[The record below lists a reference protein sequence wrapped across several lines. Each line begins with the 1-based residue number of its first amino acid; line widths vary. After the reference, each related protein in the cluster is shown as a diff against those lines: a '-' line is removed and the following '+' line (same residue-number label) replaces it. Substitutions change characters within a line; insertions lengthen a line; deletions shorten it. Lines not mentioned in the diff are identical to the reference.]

1 MTGSLFIDPIGRFR
15 VLSTRGRPTRRGYP
29 RLGAGEIRDGTGGV
43 PFGIQVIRRRWHDE
57 RLLAIT
63 EAITD
68 RRCRQ
73 RIPGSA
79 KILKDTRH

>member
-1 MTGSLFIDPIGRFR
+1 M
-15 VLSTRGRPTRRGYP
+15 
-29 RLGAGEIRDGTGGV
+29 GAGKIRDGTGGV

-68 RRCRQ
+68 RRCHR

>member
-1 MTGSLFIDPIGRFR
+1 M
-15 VLSTRGRPTRRGYP
+15 
-29 RLGAGEIRDGTGGV
+29 GAGEIRAGTGGV

-68 RRCRQ
+68 RRCHR

-79 KILKDTRH
+79 RILKDTRH